1 MVDIKEKTV
10 LNGIGLMILAT
21 VLFSIMHASI
31 KFMSTS
37 MHPFVIAFFRNLFGL
52 LVIAPW
58 FIKYGLKPLKTNRI
72 KLHMARSFFNVIA
85 MLSFF
90 YSLSIAPL
98 ADVASLAFTAP
109 LFASILAVIFLK
121 EIVGFKRGI
130 AIIFGFIG
138 ALIVIDPVYSSINN
152 GHILVL
158 LSASVWSV
166 SLIIIKILGRT
177 ESSVTITSYMVI
189 IMIPLSAIAAY
200 FYWQLPTLK
209 DLFYLMIIGVC
220 GTGAQ
225 MLLAQA
231 LRQGDTSII
240 MPFDFLKLIWDQ
252 GIKKILMAPINM
264 LKNLG
269 ETMFDFIKGL
279 VKSLPFGIGDKL
291 ISGMKGMTEGSQAG
305 TAGDIAGEASMDNF
319 SGGDTITSTAP
330 SASGAVASKIED
342 PKEETVVTKPKA
354 KPKTVNMDK
363 TSGVTKVAEA
373 TTKGKSES
381 YTEEQK
387 KKDLEAIDQV
397 MKGGYG
403 KRYSGTLKDLQAQG
417 AVIPKTRAQA
427 MTTGIGTN
435 EYEEYFDE
443 KMKQNVAAGVDPEEV
458 RAFMIMQERM
468 QKLGMAKSDIKM
480 GIPERPEIM
489 ENNTSIDSN
498 SIPQVNKRDLKGDG
512 AGSQGNVT
520 VVNNQPSSINT
531 STNVAK
537 TSVTSVPLNTSSGD
551 SYFDKQ
557 ANNINV

>member
-31 KFMSTS
+31 KFISTS

-209 DLFYLMIIGVC
+209 DLFFLMIIGVC

-240 MPFDFLKLIWDQ
+240 MPFDFLKLIWAV
-252 GIKKILMAPINM
+252 GIGYLFFFEVPSLNTWIGSIVIFLSTLYIAYRERVLSKKRKIKIL
-264 LKNLG
+264 
-269 ETMFDFIKGL
+269 
-279 VKSLPFGIGDKL
+279 
-291 ISGMKGMTEGSQAG
+291 
-305 TAGDIAGEASMDNF
+305 
-319 SGGDTITSTAP
+319 
-330 SASGAVASKIED
+330 
-342 PKEETVVTKPKA
+342 
-354 KPKTVNMDK
+354 
-363 TSGVTKVAEA
+363 
-373 TTKGKSES
+373 
-381 YTEEQK
+381 
-387 KKDLEAIDQV
+387 
-397 MKGGYG
+397 
-403 KRYSGTLKDLQAQG
+403 
-417 AVIPKTRAQA
+417 
-427 MTTGIGTN
+427 
-435 EYEEYFDE
+435 
-443 KMKQNVAAGVDPEEV
+443 
-458 RAFMIMQERM
+458 
-468 QKLGMAKSDIKM
+468 
-480 GIPERPEIM
+480 
-489 ENNTSIDSN
+489 
-498 SIPQVNKRDLKGDG
+498 
-512 AGSQGNVT
+512 
-520 VVNNQPSSINT
+520 NQP
-531 STNVAK
+531 V
-537 TSVTSVPLNTSSGD
+537 D
-551 SYFDKQ
+551 Q
-557 ANNINV
+557 

>member
-121 EIVGFKRGI
+121 EIVGLKRGI

-200 FYWQLPTLK
+200 FYWQLPTFK
-209 DLFYLMIIGVC
+209 DLFFLMIIGVC

-240 MPFDFLKLIWDQ
+240 MPFDFLKLIW
-252 GIKKILMAPINM
+252 A
-264 LKNLG
+264 
-269 ETMFDFIKGL
+269 
-279 VKSLPFGIGDKL
+279 VGIGYL
-291 ISGMKGMTEGSQAG
+291 FFFEV
-305 TAGDIAGEASMDNF
+305 
-319 SGGDTITSTAP
+319 P
-330 SASGAVASKIED
+330 S
-342 PKEETVVTKPKA
+342 
-354 KPKTVNMDK
+354 
-363 TSGVTKVAEA
+363 
-373 TTKGKSES
+373 
-381 YTEEQK
+381 
-387 KKDLEAIDQV
+387 
-397 MKGGYG
+397 
-403 KRYSGTLKDLQAQG
+403 
-417 AVIPKTRAQA
+417 
-427 MTTGIGTN
+427 
-435 EYEEYFDE
+435 
-443 KMKQNVAAGVDPEEV
+443 
-458 RAFMIMQERM
+458 
-468 QKLGMAKSDIKM
+468 
-480 GIPERPEIM
+480 
-489 ENNTSIDSN
+489 
-498 SIPQVNKRDLKGDG
+498 
-512 AGSQGNVT
+512 
-520 VVNNQPSSINT
+520 
-531 STNVAK
+531 
-537 TSVTSVPLNTSSGD
+537 LNTWIGSIVIFLSTLYIAYRERVLSKKRKIKIITQPVD
-551 SYFDKQ
+551 Q
-557 ANNINV
+557 

>member
-10 LNGIGLMILAT
+10 LNGIGLMIMAT

-121 EIVGFKRGI
+121 EIVGIKRVI

-189 IMIPLSAIAAY
+189 IMIPLSAVAAY
-200 FYWQLPTLK
+200 FYWELPTLR

-240 MPFDFLKLIWDQ
+240 MPFDFLKLIW
-252 GIKKILMAPINM
+252 A
-264 LKNLG
+264 
-269 ETMFDFIKGL
+269 
-279 VKSLPFGIGDKL
+279 VGIGYL
-291 ISGMKGMTEGSQAG
+291 FFFEV
-305 TAGDIAGEASMDNF
+305 
-319 SGGDTITSTAP
+319 P
-330 SASGAVASKIED
+330 S
-342 PKEETVVTKPKA
+342 
-354 KPKTVNMDK
+354 
-363 TSGVTKVAEA
+363 
-373 TTKGKSES
+373 
-381 YTEEQK
+381 
-387 KKDLEAIDQV
+387 
-397 MKGGYG
+397 
-403 KRYSGTLKDLQAQG
+403 
-417 AVIPKTRAQA
+417 
-427 MTTGIGTN
+427 
-435 EYEEYFDE
+435 
-443 KMKQNVAAGVDPEEV
+443 
-458 RAFMIMQERM
+458 
-468 QKLGMAKSDIKM
+468 
-480 GIPERPEIM
+480 
-489 ENNTSIDSN
+489 
-498 SIPQVNKRDLKGDG
+498 
-512 AGSQGNVT
+512 
-520 VVNNQPSSINT
+520 
-531 STNVAK
+531 
-537 TSVTSVPLNTSSGD
+537 LNTWIGSIVIFLSTLYIAYRERVLSKKRKIKIITQPVD
-551 SYFDKQ
+551 Q
-557 ANNINV
+557 

>member
-121 EIVGFKRGI
+121 EIVGIKRVV

-138 ALIVIDPVYSSINN
+138 ALIVIDPVYTSINN

-240 MPFDFLKLIWDQ
+240 MPFDFLKLIW
-252 GIKKILMAPINM
+252 A
-264 LKNLG
+264 
-269 ETMFDFIKGL
+269 
-279 VKSLPFGIGDKL
+279 VGIGYL
-291 ISGMKGMTEGSQAG
+291 FFFEV
-305 TAGDIAGEASMDNF
+305 
-319 SGGDTITSTAP
+319 P
-330 SASGAVASKIED
+330 S
-342 PKEETVVTKPKA
+342 
-354 KPKTVNMDK
+354 
-363 TSGVTKVAEA
+363 
-373 TTKGKSES
+373 
-381 YTEEQK
+381 
-387 KKDLEAIDQV
+387 
-397 MKGGYG
+397 
-403 KRYSGTLKDLQAQG
+403 
-417 AVIPKTRAQA
+417 
-427 MTTGIGTN
+427 
-435 EYEEYFDE
+435 
-443 KMKQNVAAGVDPEEV
+443 
-458 RAFMIMQERM
+458 
-468 QKLGMAKSDIKM
+468 
-480 GIPERPEIM
+480 
-489 ENNTSIDSN
+489 
-498 SIPQVNKRDLKGDG
+498 
-512 AGSQGNVT
+512 
-520 VVNNQPSSINT
+520 
-531 STNVAK
+531 
-537 TSVTSVPLNTSSGD
+537 LNTWIGSIVIFLSTLYIAYRERVLSKKRKIKIITQPVD
-551 SYFDKQ
+551 Q
-557 ANNINV
+557 

>member
-1 MVDIKEKTV
+1 MLVDIKEKTV

-209 DLFYLMIIGVC
+209 DLFFLMIIGVC

-240 MPFDFLKLIWDQ
+240 MPFDFLKLIW
-252 GIKKILMAPINM
+252 A
-264 LKNLG
+264 
-269 ETMFDFIKGL
+269 
-279 VKSLPFGIGDKL
+279 VGIGYL
-291 ISGMKGMTEGSQAG
+291 FFFEV
-305 TAGDIAGEASMDNF
+305 
-319 SGGDTITSTAP
+319 P
-330 SASGAVASKIED
+330 S
-342 PKEETVVTKPKA
+342 
-354 KPKTVNMDK
+354 
-363 TSGVTKVAEA
+363 
-373 TTKGKSES
+373 
-381 YTEEQK
+381 
-387 KKDLEAIDQV
+387 
-397 MKGGYG
+397 
-403 KRYSGTLKDLQAQG
+403 
-417 AVIPKTRAQA
+417 
-427 MTTGIGTN
+427 
-435 EYEEYFDE
+435 
-443 KMKQNVAAGVDPEEV
+443 
-458 RAFMIMQERM
+458 
-468 QKLGMAKSDIKM
+468 
-480 GIPERPEIM
+480 
-489 ENNTSIDSN
+489 
-498 SIPQVNKRDLKGDG
+498 
-512 AGSQGNVT
+512 
-520 VVNNQPSSINT
+520 
-531 STNVAK
+531 
-537 TSVTSVPLNTSSGD
+537 LNTWIGSIVIFLSTLYIAYRERVLSKKRKIKIITQPVD
-551 SYFDKQ
+551 Q
-557 ANNINV
+557 